1 MCISKSN
8 RGFTILEVIIS
19 LVIVAISITVFINL
33 LGNSTMLRSKVNEY
47 DERYFAAIE
56 KTEQAFLGLLNDSKI
71 QNNDKTVLQG
81 TIEGKDFNWH
91 IEEIKDDY
99 FKESNEDVYIYT
111 VYVDGI
117 EISSV
122 VSK

>member
-81 TIEGKDFNWH
+81 TIEGKDFNWQ